1 MIMLG
6 NEEDEADLE
15 IRIAAVKRNITLQT
29 RLIETLVA
37 RNQSVTV
44 AARMLLRLEARLS
57 KLELSRGSR
66 PDRSQT
72 GRAKWRDTE

>member
-6 NEEDEADLE
+6 NDEEEVDLE
-15 IRIAAVKRNITLQT
+15 IRIAALKRNIALQT

-44 AARMLLRLEARLS
+44 AARMLLRLQARLS
-57 KLELSRGSR
+57 KLELSRGPR
-66 PDRSQT
+66 PDRNKT
-72 GRAKWRDTE
+72 GRAKWRDNE